1 MLQTRL
7 NQTYEVRYQKQ
18 QLESERSKVYILQ
31 NFTEQMDKKLMDFK
45 IDILQTSINQ
55 TNVKLHYRQQI

>member
-31 NFTEQMDKKLMDFK
+31 NFTEQMDKKF
-45 IDILQTSINQ
+45 
-55 TNVKLHYRQQI
+55 